1 MSSDFIC
8 PACYAGPF
16 RSNRGLQQHLTKSSQ
31 CALMEPQHCSSPL
44 RPQDPSIPSVHV
56 EESVY
61 IGTAKE
67 SPDLR
72 PRGKC
77 EGSDGK
83 AQDVVDLLVE
93 MYMNQAS
100 GLCETTGVR
109 LDNDPGDDFISS
121 LNDQDDCFPP
131 PVDDHSSNAYKVN
144 TPSTVDLPECIMDAM
159 FKPEPGFGP
168 NFLEESLFSGSGV
181 QYAAKM
187 WKTMQPEEKSSISLL
202 KILKGKEI
210 GLFDQIMKW
219 RWKSHN
225 EYGHHV
231 LPKTVAPTRKNCMR
245 RLMETYGYKYLI
257 PQDIA
262 IKLPN
267 TGIKT
272 TMQRFPF
279 GHMLASLL
287 TDPVAMQTSNLSINT
302 DNPFQVPPTA
312 TKGGVIGDLNT
323 AMLHRMAWERLCRG
337 KPQRLLCEI
346 LLFVDKTHLDNKG
359 KHTLEPIMF
368 TLGIFTKEF
377 RNKPEAWR
385 PLGYLPN
392 LDHVA
397 AHDTTLKK
405 QMDYHYLCRI
415 LLSELVSYQ
424 ELDGINWTF
433 NFCKKSDCR
442 AILEIPVICLM
453 SDNEGHD
460 KACARIVNRQAS
472 SNRGL
477 CRYCNCPRQMIHD
490 PMKGSKST
498 KTLCGPIRSLRNRI
512 QKGDEHAIELLD
524 KMDYKPF
531 HDGFVALHFSDPIR
545 GLHGCCPAEL
555 LHTFQMGIAERSI
568 QSAFNIRRLKK
579 GQTGRKKN
587 AYKMPRIDEYETI
600 DDEMSDL
607 DNGED
612 VASDDDTFLD
622 IADSSV
628 YECAIEDG
636 SSVLDPEEVKK
647 KGSVLLVFNKKAK
660 MRVDLLSRKLH

>member
-1 MSSDFIC
+1 
-8 PACYAGPF
+8 
-16 RSNRGLQQHLTKSSQ
+16 
-31 CALMEPQHCSSPL
+31 
-44 RPQDPSIPSVHV
+44 
-56 EESVY
+56 
-61 IGTAKE
+61 
-67 SPDLR
+67 
-72 PRGKC
+72 
-77 EGSDGK
+77 
-83 AQDVVDLLVE
+83 
-93 MYMNQAS
+93 
-100 GLCETTGVR
+100 
-109 LDNDPGDDFISS
+109 
-121 LNDQDDCFPP
+121 
-131 PVDDHSSNAYKVN
+131 
-144 TPSTVDLPECIMDAM
+144 
-159 FKPEPGFGP
+159 
-168 NFLEESLFSGSGV
+168 
-181 QYAAKM
+181 
-187 WKTMQPEEKSSISLL
+187 
-202 KILKGKEI
+202 
-210 GLFDQIMKW
+210 MKW

-257 PQDIA
+257 PQEIS
-262 IKLPN
+262 IKLPS
-267 TGIKT
+267 TGINT
-272 TMQRFPF
+272 TMQRYPF

-302 DNPFQVPPTA
+302 DNPFQIPPTA
-312 TKGGVIGDLNT
+312 TKGGEIGDLNT

-433 NFCKKSDCR
+433 NFGKNSDCR

-490 PMKGSKST
+490 PMNGSKSS
-498 KTLCGPIRSLRNRI
+498 KTLCGPIRSLRNKI
-512 QKGDEHAIELLD
+512 SEGD
-524 KMDYKPF
+524 
-531 HDGFVALHFSDPIR
+531 
-545 GLHGCCPAEL
+545 
-555 LHTFQMGIAERSI
+555 
-568 QSAFNIRRLKK
+568 
-579 GQTGRKKN
+579 
-587 AYKMPRIDEYETI
+587 
-600 DDEMSDL
+600 DL
-607 DNGED
+607 
-612 VASDDDTFLD
+612 SL
-622 IADSSV
+622 IH
-628 YECAIEDG
+628 I
-636 SSVLDPEEVKK
+636 
-647 KGSVLLVFNKKAK
+647 
-660 MRVDLLSRKLH
+660 